1 MALARVIELDGSG
14 PRLPG
19 AAMAVTGESEVAG
32 SVSGG
37 CVEGAV
43 VGEALEVLVTGEGR
57 MVTFGYSDR
66 MSDRSAAS
74 VVSWAVDGGGIRTE
88 T

>member
-43 VGEALEVLVTGEGR
+43 VGEALEVLVTG
-57 MVTFGYSDR
+57 
-66 MSDRSAAS
+66 
-74 VVSWAVDGGGIRTE
+74 
-88 T
+88 